1 MTGCPVNG
9 GFLPAVSADR
19 LTSLAKMPWLRADGL
34 RGTVSYSDGQFDD
47 ARYNLA
53 LVQTAAISGAD
64 VLNYASVIG
73 FEKDRSGRLVA
84 AHVTDEVS
92 GASFRVD
99 AKVFVNATGPFSDHV
114 RQLAAP
120 EEQPRLRPSKG
131 IHILLPLPPAL
142 RLGSAPDSANG
153 RRTVNFCHSMDESV
167 ARGHNRHRRQPRRG
181 DAGESQRSRISA
193 AAFESIH
200 ESIV

>member
-9 GFLPAVSADR
+9 GFPPAVSRTAV
-19 LTSLAKMPWLRADGL
+19 TSLEKMPRLRADGL

-53 LVQTAAISGAD
+53 LVQTSASAGAE

-73 FEKDRSGRLVA
+73 FEKNPSRGLVA

-92 GASFRVD
+92 GRNFRVD

-120 EEQPRLRPSKG
+120 EEGPRLRPSKG
-131 IHILLPLPPAL
+131 VHILLALPPDFGSEAL
-142 RLGSAPDSANG
+142 LIPQTEDGRLIFAIPWMNRLLVGTTD
-153 RRTVNFCHSMDESV
+153 TVADPKDEMLV
-167 ARGHNRHRRQPRRG
+167 DRNEA
-181 DAGESQRSRISA
+181 EISA

-200 ESIV
+200 ESTV